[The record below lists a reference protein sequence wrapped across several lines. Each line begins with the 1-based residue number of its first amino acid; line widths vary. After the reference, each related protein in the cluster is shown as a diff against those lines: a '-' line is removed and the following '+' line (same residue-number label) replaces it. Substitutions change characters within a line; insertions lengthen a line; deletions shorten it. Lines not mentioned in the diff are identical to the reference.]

1 MLCVTHVSPWCITSC
16 QSLQCLLASHAPPP
30 LPCYLRPAAHP
41 CSLAY
46 GRQELLQ
53 ETLTLR
59 RQLLT
64 LQQEHLATLQQV
76 TGYQQQVK
84 RLQMQLYKAQ
94 LAAETRWAV
103 ITYVRGP

>member
-1 MLCVTHVSPWCITSC
+1 
-16 QSLQCLLASHAPPP
+16 
-30 LPCYLRPAAHP
+30 
-41 CSLAY
+41 
-46 GRQELLQ
+46 
-53 ETLTLR
+53 
-59 RQLLT
+59 LLT